1 MNHLVNI
8 CTSTR
13 TPISFSE
20 QQMVEEFWRKK
31 QHEIEAIKDF
41 GERTIPMTHLRKVIC
56 AEKGKM
62 MMTFDTP
69 SFLTK
74 ACEIFVQELSF
85 RAWMRAKS
93 HQRSIIL
100 DSDIAE
106 SILSIDSYDFLND
119 VLHTHHEER
128 YSTSHPSQP
137 HFDQYSTKQFIP
149 QSTDHSPTVHIPP
162 HLAATNIYQMPI
174 PVLLPPQEHLLTATT
189 TVTPTSIM
197 SEMIP
202 PVTCTTRGLEFFGNN
217 IVATFGAMTSL
228 QVPPEA
234 LANIQNNNN
243 MSTVTNTCFVSNPNT
258 SNVNAQDGGVTLH
271 YPCAH
276 QISFQLSSPS
286 PLTNSGAHIS
296 TGIAELKHRRQ
307 DFAHIKNTSHVYGVN
322 GATNTIDQKSN
333 ISVDDDAEVIATT
346 NMSKGKNNNI
356 NWDEIDM
363 ADDSL
368 LARFWEDI
376 MMDEDLAHAS
386 AATST
391 NDLVLLPFDIL
402 QHDGFGHELNLL
414 DDIVSIASTGER
426 HS

>member
-1 MNHLVNI
+1 
-8 CTSTR
+8 
-13 TPISFSE
+13 
-20 QQMVEEFWRKK
+20 
-31 QHEIEAIKDF
+31 
-41 GERTIPMTHLRKVIC
+41 
-56 AEKGKM
+56 
-62 MMTFDTP
+62 
-69 SFLTK
+69 
-74 ACEIFVQELSF
+74 
-85 RAWMRAKS
+85 
-93 HQRSIIL
+93 
-100 DSDIAE
+100 
-106 SILSIDSYDFLND
+106 
-119 VLHTHHEER
+119 
-128 YSTSHPSQP
+128 
-137 HFDQYSTKQFIP
+137 
-149 QSTDHSPTVHIPP
+149 
-162 HLAATNIYQMPI
+162 LAATNIYQMPI

-333 ISVDDDAEVIATT
+333 ISVDDGQ
-346 NMSKGKNNNI
+346 K
-356 NWDEIDM
+356 
-363 ADDSL
+363 
-368 LARFWEDI
+368 
-376 MMDEDLAHAS
+376 
-386 AATST
+386 
-391 NDLVLLPFDIL
+391 
-402 QHDGFGHELNLL
+402 
-414 DDIVSIASTGER
+414 
-426 HS
+426 